1 MLAFIWW
8 LIVGLVT
15 GALARLLIPGRQP
28 MGLLMTMI
36 LGLVGSVVG
45 GLISS
50 MVFGHSPADPG
61 FHTAGF
67 VMSTIGALI
76 VLSAGRLA
84 GIVSERDYA
93 RNVILKGKQSR
104 ETKVR
109 EIMTTPVLYVTPEQT
124 IDECMRLMTSRRVRH
139 LPVLEGETVVGM
151 LSMGDMVNWII
162 TAQEQTIRHLQS
174 YIAGSYP
181 A

>member
-1 MLAFIWW
+1 MQATASAETKI
-8 LIVGLVT
+8 
-15 GALARLLIPGRQP
+15 RLDEPVKSLLRQKP
-28 MGLLMTMI
+28 RAVWSI
-36 LGLVGSVVG
+36 SPEASVYEA
-45 GLISS
+45 IEQ
-50 MVFGHSPADPG
+50 
-61 FHTAGF
+61 
-67 VMSTIGALI
+67 MSEKHIGAVI

-109 EIMTTPVLYVTPEQT
+109 EIMSTPVLYVTPEQT

-151 LSMGDMVNWII
+151 LSIGDLVNWVI

>member
-1 MLAFIWW
+1 MQAVASAESKI
-8 LIVGLVT
+8 
-15 GALARLLIPGRQP
+15 RLDEPVKSLLRQKP
-28 MGLLMTMI
+28 RAVWSI
-36 LGLVGSVVG
+36 SPEASVYEA
-45 GLISS
+45 IEQ
-50 MVFGHSPADPG
+50 
-61 FHTAGF
+61 
-67 VMSTIGALI
+67 MSDKHIGALI

-109 EIMTTPVLYVTPEQT
+109 EIMSTPVLYVTPEQT

-139 LPVLEGETVVGM
+139 LPVLEAETVVGM
-151 LSMGDMVNWII
+151 LSMGDLVNWII
-162 TAQEQTIRHLQS
+162 TAQEQTIRHLHS